1 MAVSGSDS
9 GASGLARFTAVF
21 RDNPRDLILVL
32 AVFAI
37 LIALFSPIPPY
48 LLDFLLLAN
57 LSFSLMVLLLTFYTD
72 KPISFSTFPSLLLI
86 TTLFRLSLN
95 ISATRLILNDASAGK
110 VIESVGTYVVGGN
123 YTIGLVVFFILVV
136 VQYVVVTNGAQRVA
150 EVAARF
156 TLDSMPGKQ
165 MSIDADLNMG
175 MINEEEAR
183 QRRGDI
189 EREANFY
196 GAMDGATKFVKGDAI
211 AGIIIILIDII
222 GGLTIGV
229 AQLGMSWNEAL
240 HTFTL
245 LTVGD
250 GIVTQIPS
258 LVVAVATGILIT
270 RAATDARLGDELIRQ
285 LTSNPKVLSLVG
297 ITLAVFVFAPG
308 IPTIPVVLLAGVFL
322 GAAAFAIRNLPD
334 KTDEDAGESPAGAGR
349 DAAGD
354 EFQRLLQIHPVEL
367 SVGNNVGAFL
377 EREGPLFLEQIKDLR
392 RTVATKLG
400 FVCQEIKVTD
410 SAGHGPDGYS
420 VEFNGVSVGH
430 GTLHPDRLMAINPDA
445 NREPVE
451 GIETKEPAYNLD
463 AVWID
468 KADADDAKSKGYTI
482 VAPDT
487 LLITHLQDLILR
499 NGDLLLTRPLVEQ
512 LVEDARGDLGG
523 LVDELIPPILTF
535 ADVQRVLQGLLQE
548 RVSIRN
554 IGLIL
559 ECLVDVGRTTKDI
572 HELTEKV
579 REQLGRQIVE
589 QIRSGDD
596 ELKVLTLDSEL
607 ESQLL
612 RGIKPGENG
621 PVLVPEPLQIDSL
634 ITKITQNYEEQI
646 RKGVQPTLV
655 CSPRLRAPFKRF
667 CERFVPT
674 LNVLSVNEVSTAT
687 PLSTIAVIR

>member
-1 MAVSGSDS
+1 MAVPGSA
-9 GASGLARFTAVF
+9 ASGLGRFTKLY
-21 RDNPRDLILVL
+21 RENPRDLILVV
-32 AVFAI
+32 AMFAI
-37 LIALFSPIPPY
+37 LIALFTPIPPY

-72 KPISFSTFPSLLLI
+72 KPIKFSTFPSLLLI

-110 VIESVGTYVVGGN
+110 VIDSVGTYVVGGN

-175 MINEEEAR
+175 MITEEEAR

-211 AGIIIILIDII
+211 AGIVIILIDII
-222 GGLTIGV
+222 GGLTVGV
-229 AQLGMSWNEAL
+229 AQLGMSWGESL
-240 HTFTL
+240 QTFTL

-258 LVVAVATGILIT
+258 LVVATATGILIT
-270 RAATDARLGDELIRQ
+270 RAATDARLGDELIKQ
-285 LTSNPKVLSLVG
+285 LTSNPKVLSIVG
-297 ITLAVFVFAPG
+297 ITLAVFVLAPG
-308 IPTIPVVLLAGVFL
+308 IPAIPVILLASVFL
-322 GAAAFAIRNLPD
+322 GAAIFAMKNLPD
-334 KTDEDAGESPAGAGR
+334 KDEEEAADDADSTAESGAGQ
-349 DAAGD
+349 
-354 EFQRLLQIHPVEL
+354 EFDKYLQIYPVEL
-367 SVGNNVGAFL
+367 SVGNNVGGFF
-377 EREGPLFLEQIKDLR
+377 EREGPLVLEQIQDLR

-410 SAGHGPDGYS
+410 SAINGPDGYS
-420 VEFNGVSVGH
+420 VQFNGISVGE
-430 GTLHPDRLMAINPDA
+430 GTLFPDRMMAINPDPE
-445 NREPVE
+445 RQPLE
-451 GIETKEPAYNLD
+451 GIATKEPAYNLE
-463 AVWID
+463 AVWIEKTLVD
-468 KADADDAKSKGYTI
+468 EAKAAGYTI
-482 VAPDT
+482 VAPET
-487 LLITHLQDLILR
+487 VLITHLQDLILR
-499 NGDLLLTRPLVEQ
+499 NGHLLLTRPVVEKLVDSVQ
-512 LVEDARGDLGG
+512 GDLGG
-523 LVDELIPPILTF
+523 LVDELIPSILTY
-535 ADVQRVLQGLLQE
+535 ADIQRVLQSLLQE

-559 ECLVDVGRTTKDI
+559 ECLVDVGRSTKDI

-589 QIRSGDD
+589 QIRSGGD
-596 ELKVLTLDSEL
+596 ELKVLTLDAEL

-612 RGIKPGENG
+612 RGIKPGDNG
-621 PVLVPEPLQIDSL
+621 PVLVPEPMHIDSL
-634 ITKITQNYEEQI
+634 ITKISRSYEEQLGN
-646 RKGVQPTLV
+646 GVQPTLI

-667 CERFVPT
+667 CERFVPA
-674 LNVLSVNEVSTAT
+674 LNVLSVNEVSNGT
-687 PLSTIAVIR
+687 PLSTVAVIK

>member
-1 MAVSGSDS
+1 MALSGP
-9 GASGLARFTAVF
+9 ATTGLGRFSKLY
-21 RDNPRDLILVL
+21 RENPRDLILV
-32 AVFAI
+32 AAMFAI
-37 LIALFSPIPPY
+37 LIALFTPIPPY

-175 MINEEEAR
+175 MITEDEAR

-222 GGLTIGV
+222 GGLTVGV
-229 AQLGMSWNEAL
+229 AQLGMSWSEAL
-240 HTFTL
+240 QTFTL

-258 LVVAVATGILIT
+258 LVIAVATGILIT

-297 ITLAVFVFAPG
+297 ITLALFIFAPG
-308 IPTIPVVLLAGVFL
+308 IPTIPVMILAAVFL
-322 GAAAFAIRNLPD
+322 SAAFFTIRSMPD
-334 KTDEDAGESPAGAGR
+334 QEQEDEEDGLTGTT
-349 DAAGD
+349 AAGGAED
-354 EFQRLLQIHPVEL
+354 FQKLLQIFPVEL
-367 SVGNNVGAFL
+367 SVGSNVGTFF
-377 EREGPLFLEQIKDLR
+377 EREGPLVLEQIQDLR
-392 RTVATKLG
+392 RTVASTLG

-410 SAGHGPDGYS
+410 SASTGPDGYS
-420 VEFNGVSVGH
+420 VQFNGVSVGQ
-430 GTLHPDRLMAINPDA
+430 GTLYADRMMAINPDV
-445 NREPVE
+445 NRQALD
-451 GIETKEPAYNLD
+451 GIQTKEPAYNLD
-463 AVWID
+463 AVWIEKSQLD
-468 KADADDAKSKGYTI
+468 EAKSLGYTI
-482 VAPDT
+482 VAPET

-499 NGDLLLTRPLVEQ
+499 NGHLLLTRPVVEQ
-512 LVEDARGDLGG
+512 MIESARADLGG
-523 LVDELIPPILTF
+523 LVDELIPTILTF
-535 ADVQRVLQGLLQE
+535 ADVQRVLQALLQE

-554 IGLIL
+554 TGLIL
-559 ECLVDVGRTTKDI
+559 ECLVDVGRSTKDI

-589 QIRSGDD
+589 QMRAGND

-621 PVLVPEPLQIDSL
+621 PVLVPEPMQIDSL
-634 ITKITQNYEEQI
+634 ISKITRTFEEQMS
-646 RKGVQPTLV
+646 RGVQPILI

-674 LNVLSVNEVSTAT
+674 LSVLSVNEVAAAT
-687 PLSTIAVIR
+687 PLSTVGVIK